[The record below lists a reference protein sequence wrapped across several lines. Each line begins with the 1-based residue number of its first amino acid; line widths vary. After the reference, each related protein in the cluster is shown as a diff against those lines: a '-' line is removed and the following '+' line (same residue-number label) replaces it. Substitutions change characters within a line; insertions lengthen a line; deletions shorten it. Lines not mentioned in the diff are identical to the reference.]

1 MQIVQAN
8 DEHVSVFA
16 KEYADLMH
24 STGAVTYDYQFGS
37 RELFELIVNSLWQT
51 PGTLFGFDV
60 TTLTLDE
67 GELLRIEV
75 GFHAPG
81 FEQRKKALG
90 VLWAPLIEQER
101 VSIATLKQIAK
112 RTYQCSYLNAAIPA
126 SVYYIHALAVKP
138 SHQGRGIGA
147 KLVANAIENGRRA
160 GLRALHLDVLSD
172 NPAVNFYR
180 TLGMGCLVEST
191 ATVPQQFGVPMEM
204 RMAIDI

>member
-1 MQIVQAN
+1 LADTKEAVMQIVQAN

-90 VLWAPLIEQER
+90 VLWAPFIEQKK
-101 VSIATLKQIAK
+101 VSTTTLKQIAK
-112 RTYQCSYLNAAIPA
+112 RTYQCSYRNAAIPA
-126 SVYYIHALAVKP
+126 RVYAIRALAVKP
-138 SHQGRGIGA
+138 SHQGRRIGA
-147 KLVANAIENGRRA
+147 KLVANTIEMQGA
-160 GLRALHLDVLSD
+160 QDYAPCISM
-172 NPAVNFYR
+172 FYQ
-180 TLGMGCLVEST
+180 TIQPST
-191 ATVPQQFGVPMEM
+191 SIARSAWSV
-204 RMAIDI
+204 

>member
-1 MQIVQAN
+1 MQTVQAN
-8 DEHVSVFA
+8 DEHISVFA

-37 RELFELIVNSLWQT
+37 RELFELIVNSSWQT

-60 TTLTLDE
+60 TTLVLDE
-67 GELLRIEV
+67 GGLLGIEV
-75 GFHAPG
+75 GFHVLE

-90 VLWAPLIEQER
+90 VLWAPLIEQEK
-101 VSIATLKQIAK
+101 VSTATLKQIAK

-126 SVYYIHALAVKP
+126 SVYYIHTLAVKP
-138 SHQGRGIGA
+138 SHQGRDIGA

-191 ATVPQQFGVPMEM
+191 ATMPQRFGVQMEM
-204 RMAIDI
+204 HMAIDF